1 MDNNF
6 ELNLAKDKQRLCA
19 KIALRRAKRVFSLL
33 KAGRLQKID
42 KSDLEELLLHFDIYC
57 GIFDDA
63 VKQENEIREDEHK
76 RLQEMSRKNDEYL
89 FGEVVNG

>member
-19 KIALRRAKRVFSLL
+19 KIALRRAKRVFALL

-57 GIFDDA
+57 GIFEDA
-63 VKQENEIREDEHK
+63 VKQEKEINEAEARRLLEFRK
-76 RLQEMSRKNDEYL
+76 RQ
-89 FGEVVNG
+89 VVNG

>member
-19 KIALRRAKRVFSLL
+19 KIALRRAKRVFALL

-42 KSDLEELLLHFDIYC
+42 KSDLEELLIHFDIYC
-57 GIFDDA
+57 ELFDDA
-63 VKQENEIREDEHK
+63 VRQETELREAEARRIRELRE
-76 RLQEMSRKNDEYL
+76 RQ
-89 FGEVVNG
+89 VVNG

>member
-6 ELNLAKDKQRLCA
+6 KRTLAKDKQRLCS

-33 KAGRLQKID
+33 KAGRNVK
-42 KSDLEELLLHFDIYC
+42 KSDLEEMLIRFDIYC

-63 VKQENEIREDEHK
+63 VKEETELREAESRRIQELNERQVI
-76 RLQEMSRKNDEYL
+76 
-89 FGEVVNG
+89 NG

>member
-19 KIALRRAKRVFSLL
+19 KIAIRRAKRVFSLL

-57 GIFDDA
+57 ELFDDA
-63 VKQENEIREDEHK
+63 VKQETEINEAEARRLLEFRE
-76 RLQEMSRKNDEYL
+76 RQ
-89 FGEVVNG
+89 VVNG

>member
-19 KIALRRAKRVFSLL
+19 KIALRRAKRVFTLL

-42 KSDLEELLLHFDIYC
+42 KSDIEELLLHFDIYC
-57 GIFDDA
+57 ELFDDA
-63 VKQENEIREDEHK
+63 VRQETEINEAEASRLREFRE
-76 RLQEMSRKNDEYL
+76 RQ
-89 FGEVVNG
+89 VVNG

>member
-33 KAGRLQKID
+33 KAGLLQKID
-42 KSDLEELLLHFDIYC
+42 KSDLEKLLLHFDIYC
-57 GIFDDA
+57 ELFDDA
-63 VKQENEIREDEHK
+63 VKQETEINEAEASRLREFRE
-76 RLQEMSRKNDEYL
+76 RQ
-89 FGEVVNG
+89 VVNG

>member
-19 KIALRRAKRVFSLL
+19 KIALRRAKRVFALL

-42 KSDLEELLLHFDIYC
+42 KYDLEELLLHFDIYC

-63 VKQENEIREDEHK
+63 VRQENEINEAEARRLREIRE
-76 RLQEMSRKNDEYL
+76 RQ
-89 FGEVVNG
+89 VVNG

>member
-19 KIALRRAKRVFSLL
+19 KIALRRAKRVFALI
-33 KAGRLQKID
+33 KGGRKID

-57 GIFDDA
+57 ELFDDA
-63 VKQENEIREDEHK
+63 VKQETEIKEAEARRLRELRE
-76 RLQEMSRKNDEYL
+76 RQ
-89 FGEVVNG
+89 VVNG

>member
-6 ELNLAKDKQRLCA
+6 KLNLAKDKQRLCA
-19 KIALRRAKRVFSLL
+19 KIALRRAKRVFALL

-57 GIFDDA
+57 ELFDDA
-63 VKQENEIREDEHK
+63 VKQETEIKEAEARRLRELRE
-76 RLQEMSRKNDEYL
+76 RQ
-89 FGEVVNG
+89 VVNG

>member
-19 KIALRRAKRVFSLL
+19 KIALRRAKRVFALL

-42 KSDLEELLLHFDIYC
+42 KYDLEESLIRFDIYC
-57 GIFDDA
+57 ELFEDA
-63 VKQENEIREDEHK
+63 VRQETEIREAEAR
-76 RLQEMSRKNDEYL
+76 RLRELRERQ
-89 FGEVVNG
+89 VVNG

>member
-19 KIALRRAKRVFSLL
+19 KIALRRAKRVFALL

-57 GIFDDA
+57 ELFDDA
-63 VKQENEIREDEHK
+63 VRQETELREAEARRIRELRE
-76 RLQEMSRKNDEYL
+76 RQ
-89 FGEVVNG
+89 VVNG

>member
-19 KIALRRAKRVFSLL
+19 KIALHRAKRVFALL

-42 KSDLEELLLHFDIYC
+42 KYDLEKLLLHFDIFC
-57 GIFDDA
+57 EIFEDA
-63 VKQENEIREDEHK
+63 VRQEKE
-76 RLQEMSRKNDEYL
+76 LQEAEARRLREL
-89 FGEVVNG
+89 RERQVVNG

>member
-19 KIALRRAKRVFSLL
+19 KIALRRAKRVFALI
-33 KAGRLQKID
+33 KGGRKID

-63 VKQENEIREDEHK
+63 VKQETEINEAEAR
-76 RLQEMSRKNDEYL
+76 RLQEFRERQ
-89 FGEVVNG
+89 VVNG

>member
-19 KIALRRAKRVFSLL
+19 KIALRRAKRVFALI
-33 KAGRLQKID
+33 KGGRKID

-57 GIFDDA
+57 GIFEDA
-63 VKQENEIREDEHK
+63 VKQETEINEAEARRLRELRE
-76 RLQEMSRKNDEYL
+76 RQ
-89 FGEVVNG
+89 VVNG

>member
-6 ELNLAKDKQRLCA
+6 ELNIAKDKQRLCA
-19 KIALRRAKRVFSLL
+19 KIAIRRAKRVFALL

-42 KSDLEELLLHFDIYC
+42 KYDLEEMLLHFDIYC

-63 VKQENEIREDEHK
+63 VKQETEINEAEAR
-76 RLQEMSRKNDEYL
+76 RLQKFRERQ
-89 FGEVVNG
+89 VVNG